1 MAGSAR
7 KVAIRTRRS
16 GRRVAQNDVVTGTS
30 THVDD
35 DLADFTRR
43 VLTLDGTDLVVHVAG
58 TGSAVVV
65 MPEMPGI
72 SPDVLRFA
80 RWVRE
85 AGFTVYL
92 PSLFGVDGAYPTTEL
107 SEPIVRRAC
116 VSKEFRAFAGGGTSP
131 VVERLRA
138 LARLAHEECGGPG
151 VGAVGMCFT
160 GNFALTMTL
169 EPSVI
174 AAVVNHPSLPLDDP
188 AGLELSPEDAD
199 AVRRRV
205 ERDDLRVLGYRFD
218 TDRFCTE
225 ARFAAYQALLGPRF
239 DGRVLPGSVANPDP
253 PPFFRDLVGTP
264 HSVVTAHL
272 VDEAGH
278 PTVQARDE
286 ILAYLAERLQAVA
299 Q

>member
-1 MAGSAR
+1 M
-7 KVAIRTRRS
+7 
-16 GRRVAQNDVVTGTS
+16 TGTGL
-30 THVDD
+30 DD
-35 DLADFTRR
+35 DLADLVRR
-43 VLTLDGTDLVVHVAG
+43 TIELDGVATTVYVAG
-58 TGSAVVV
+58 HGPAVVV

-72 SPDVLRFA
+72 SPDVARFA
-80 RWVRE
+80 RWVRD

-107 SEPIVRRAC
+107 GEPIIRRAC

-131 VVERLRA
+131 VVDRLRA

-169 EPSVI
+169 EPAVV

-188 AGLELSPEDAD
+188 AGLELSPSDAA
-199 AVRRRV
+199 AVRERF
-205 ERDDLRVLGYRFD
+205 ERDDLDALGYRFD
-218 TDRFCTE
+218 NDRWCTQ
-225 ARFAAYQALLGPRF
+225 ARFAAYEALLGDRF
-239 DGRVLPGSVANPDP
+239 DGRTLPGGAANPDP

-278 PTVQARDE
+278 PTIRARDE
-286 ILAYLAERLQAVA
+286 ILAYLDRRLRP
-299 Q
+299 

>member
-1 MAGSAR
+1 VLDGP
-7 KVAIRTRRS
+7 
-16 GRRVAQNDVVTGTS
+16 TGVS
-30 THVDD
+30 D
-35 DLADFTRR
+35 DLSDFTRR
-43 VLTLDGTDLVVHVAG
+43 AFLLDGVDLTVHVAG
-58 TGSAVVV
+58 SGPAVVV

-72 SPDVLRFA
+72 SPDVARFA
-80 RWVRE
+80 RWVRD

-107 SEPIVRRAC
+107 GEPVIRRAC

-131 VVERLRA
+131 VVSRLRA
-138 LARLAHEECGGPG
+138 LARAAHHECGGPG

-188 AGLELSPEDAD
+188 AALELTPEDAE
-199 AVRRRV
+199 AIRRRF
-205 ERDDLRVLGYRFD
+205 ERDDLDALGYRFD
-218 TDRFCTE
+218 TDRWCTQ
-225 ARFAAYQALLGPRF
+225 ARFTAYRALLGERF

-286 ILAYLAERLQAVA
+286 ILAYLSRRLLA
-299 Q
+299 